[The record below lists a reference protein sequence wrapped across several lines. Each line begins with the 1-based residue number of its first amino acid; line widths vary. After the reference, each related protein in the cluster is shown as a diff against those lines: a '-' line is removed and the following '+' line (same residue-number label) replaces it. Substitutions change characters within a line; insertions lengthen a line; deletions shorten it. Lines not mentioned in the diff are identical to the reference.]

1 MKRVKLIQKH
11 KTQKQYHIELHLK
24 GKYKDQRARG
34 KDTYF
39 IVVRVIMVGVRGKR
53 RGRSKDSDKET
64 EGRDREEVEEEEEG
78 SPGSCALLPHHY
90 C

>member
-1 MKRVKLIQKH
+1 MQVTTNNLEWLSIFPKHVIGNLKLSSSN
-11 KTQKQYHIELHLK
+11 
-24 GKYKDQRARG
+24 
-34 KDTYF
+34 F